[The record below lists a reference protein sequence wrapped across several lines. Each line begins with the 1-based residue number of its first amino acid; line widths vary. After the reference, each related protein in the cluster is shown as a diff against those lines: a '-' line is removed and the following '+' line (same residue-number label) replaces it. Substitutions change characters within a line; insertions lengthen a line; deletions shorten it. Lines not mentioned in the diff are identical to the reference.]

1 MGMGGVV
8 WGRGVCPIPMH
19 IPDAF
24 IPNCAHNSIGPSLK
38 IEYITEEDIQL
49 ASKDLGA
56 SWHELGQILGFN
68 KTELVKL
75 SQNASSA
82 KVKPTTLLL
91 REWKTLHSQNAT
103 FFALLRALE
112 IVQRRDV
119 ADNLVTA
126 RMRGDGV
133 AV

>member
-1 MGMGGVV
+1 MK
-8 WGRGVCPIPMH
+8 
-19 IPDAF
+19 
-24 IPNCAHNSIGPSLK
+24 HNTLPCIDDYVINNWTLLK
-38 IEYITEEDIQL
+38 IIEYITEEDIQL

-75 SQNASSA
+75 SQNACSA
-82 KVKPTTLLL
+82 KVKATTLLL